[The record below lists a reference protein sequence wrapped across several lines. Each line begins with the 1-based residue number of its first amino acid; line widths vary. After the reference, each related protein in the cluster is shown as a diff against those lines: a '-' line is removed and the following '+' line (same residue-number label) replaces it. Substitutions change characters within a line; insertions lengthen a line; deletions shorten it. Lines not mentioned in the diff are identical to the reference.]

1 MAHPV
6 KWESLTHRRCRAWLS
21 DGTFSADTGSTIMLY
36 VGPLSQQMAIHIL
49 LMNAVAPLLALA
61 VNRRFG
67 DRLPLP
73 KLYPAVIAQLLV
85 LWAWH
90 APPMLHTG
98 TQSHILHSI
107 MLASFL
113 TCALW
118 FWLAILSIEDDYRWR
133 AILALLITSKLFCLL
148 GVLLV
153 FAPRVLY
160 PDLLIAHPP
169 RAMHQIE
176 DALADQQLAGL
187 FMLVACPATYVLAGI
202 VIAARW
208 FFDLD
213 ADDTS
218 DRQVPS
224 LAVREARHVG

>member
-1 MAHPV
+1 
-6 KWESLTHRRCRAWLS
+6 
-21 DGTFSADTGSTIMLY
+21 MLY
-36 VGPLSQQMAIHIL
+36 TVGPLSQQMAIHIL
-49 LMNAVAPLLALA
+49 LMNVVAPLLALA

-67 DRLPLP
+67 GRLPLP

-90 APPMLHTG
+90 APPALHIG
-98 TQSHILHSI
+98 MQSHVLHLI

-118 FWLAILSIEDDYRWR
+118 FWLAILSIKADHRWR

-148 GVLLV
+148 GALLV
-153 FAPRVLY
+153 FAPRALY
-160 PDLLIAHPP
+160 PDLPIVHPP
-169 RAMHQIE
+169 GAMHQIE

-187 FMLVACPATYVLAGI
+187 FMLVACPATYILAGI

>member
-1 MAHPV
+1 
-6 KWESLTHRRCRAWLS
+6 
-21 DGTFSADTGSTIMLY
+21 MLY
-36 VGPLSQQMAIHIL
+36 GMGPLSQQMAIHIL

-85 LWAWH
+85 LWTWH
-90 APPMLHTG
+90 APPALYVGM
-98 TQSHILHSI
+98 QSHVLHMI

-118 FWLAILSIEDDYRWR
+118 FWLAVLSIKADHRWR

-160 PDLLIAHPP
+160 PDLLIAHTQE
-169 RAMHQIE
+169 AMHQVE
-176 DALADQQLAGL
+176 ATLADQQLAGL

-202 VIAARW
+202 AIAARW

-213 ADDTS
+213 AEEIS
-218 DRQVPS
+218 DRHVLL
-224 LAVREARHVG
+224 LAVREARNVG

>member
-1 MAHPV
+1 
-6 KWESLTHRRCRAWLS
+6 
-21 DGTFSADTGSTIMLY
+21 MLY
-36 VGPLSQQMAIHIL
+36 AVGPLSEQMAIHIL
-49 LMNAVAPLLALA
+49 VMNVLAPVLALA
-61 VNRRFG
+61 VNGRLA

-73 KLYPAVIAQLLV
+73 GLPYPAVIAQLFV

-90 APPMLHTG
+90 APPALQAGM
-98 TQSHILHSI
+98 QSHVIHLV

-118 FWLAILSIEDDYRWR
+118 FWSAILSMNADHRWH

-153 FAPRVLY
+153 LAPRVLY
-160 PDLLIAHPP
+160 PDLLLAHAHG
-169 RAMHQIE
+169 AMHPI
-176 DALADQQLAGL
+176 AASLADQQFAGL
-187 FMLVACPATYVLAGI
+187 LMLAACPATYVLAGI

-208 FFDLD
+208 FIDLD
-213 ADDTS
+213 AEDTCN
-218 DRQVPS
+218 RPARP